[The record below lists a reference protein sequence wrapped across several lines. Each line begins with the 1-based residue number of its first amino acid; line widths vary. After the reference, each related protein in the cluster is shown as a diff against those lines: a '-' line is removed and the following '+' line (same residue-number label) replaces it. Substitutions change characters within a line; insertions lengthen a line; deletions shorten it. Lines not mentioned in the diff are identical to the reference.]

1 MRKSGNSI
9 SAIEGVREKLQQT
22 QTSGTQATLD
32 PGDKVVVLDV
42 FGVPTGIYCKVKRAE
57 KHQVEVT
64 WNGGGGITVGRSWLR
79 KVS

>member
-1 MRKSGNSI
+1 M
-9 SAIEGVREKLQQT
+9 SAVGRVREKLKQT
-22 QTSGTQATLD
+22 QTSEIQASLD

-42 FGVPTGIYCKVKRAE
+42 FGVPTGIYCTVKQAE
-57 KHQVEVT
+57 KHLVAVT